1 MGYLYIVYSFP
12 ARSSNPKRFR
22 FWPAPGGFAPRRS
35 RPRSDSPE
43 HPPCGRWR
51 PSQERSWGIGASHSS
66 GNRRG
71 TRTCLLGRL
80 VFGTTFSTCCK
91 NVRLRHYRVFHHRNS
106 LLEAR
111 GGERKLAGPGRLLLL
126 LLLLLAL
133 GGLLLLLRRWWVL
146 CCCCCCCCGAG
157 WYAAAAAAAAAGWS
171 AAAAAGAAAAAAA
184 AALGAAALG
193 ALLAP
198 GRLLLLL
205 LALGGLLLLLL
216 LLWVCCFCCCC
227 SFVVC
232 CSCLVVDCRCL
243 VCCSC
248 LVVPL
253 TARRGESNPG
263 GAGP

>member
-126 LLLLLAL
+126 LLLLAL

-146 CCCCCCCCGAG
+146 CCCCCCCGAG
-157 WYAAAAAAAAAGWS
+157 WYAAAAAAAAGWS
-171 AAAAAGAAAAAAA
+171 AAAAGAAAAAAA

>member
-126 LLLLLAL
+126 LLLLAL

-146 CCCCCCCCGAG
+146 CCCCCCCGAG
-157 WYAAAAAAAAAGWS
+157 WYAAAAAAAAGWS